1 MKKIILILV
10 GLALCLTVAS
20 QEKAKTTNVQGYA
33 LAIDNAF
40 YSFKE
45 STKAITDQNSRR
57 GFDMQFFFTQKAD
70 YPIMGIANIAG
81 AGMLFTVRNTKIAKE
96 YSANSTVVLEC
107 IGLDNTSPFN
117 IIFDFGDSAEDFCYP
132 WSFTLKASDMMVT
145 ASFRDKDGIKLVSED
160 PDYKEVFKVLQAKYK
175 EHYNIK

>member
-10 GLALCLTVAS
+10 GLALCLTVAA

-45 STKAITDQNSRR
+45 STKAFTDQNSRR
-57 GFDMQFFFTQKAD
+57 GFDMQFFFTQKAG

-81 AGMLFTVRNTKIAKE
+81 TGMIFIVRNTKIAKE
-96 YSANSTVVLEC
+96 YSANSTV
-107 IGLDNTSPFN
+107 
-117 IIFDFGDSAEDFCYP
+117 Y
-132 WSFTLKASDMMVT
+132 
-145 ASFRDKDGIKLVSED
+145 
-160 PDYKEVFKVLQAKYK
+160 
-175 EHYNIK
+175 

>member
-1 MKKIILILV
+1 M
-10 GLALCLTVAS
+10 GLALCLTVAA

-107 IGLDNTSPFN
+107 IGLTTRARLILYLTSETVPK
-117 IIFDFGDSAEDFCYP
+117 ISVIHG
-132 WSFTLKASDMMVT
+132 AS
-145 ASFRDKDGIKLVSED
+145 R
-160 PDYKEVFKVLQAKYK
+160 
-175 EHYNIK
+175 

>member
-10 GLALCLTVAS
+10 GLALCLTVAA

-45 STKAITDQNSRR
+45 STKAFTDQNSRR
-57 GFDMQFFFTQKAD
+57 GFDMQFFFTQKAG

-81 AGMLFTVRNTKIAKE
+81 TGMIFIVRNTKIAKE

-117 IIFDFGDSAEDFCYP
+117 IIFDFGDSTEDFCYP
-132 WSFTLKASDMMVT
+132 WGFTLKAPDMMVT
-145 ASFRDKDGIKLVSED
+145 ASFRV
-160 PDYKEVFKVLQAKYK
+160 V
-175 EHYNIK
+175 

>member
-1 MKKIILILV
+1 MKKIILLLM
-10 GLALCLTVAS
+10 GLAMCLFVEA

-57 GFDMQFFFTQKAD
+57 GFDMQFFFTQKAG

-81 AGMLFTVRNTKIAKE
+81 TGMLFTVRNTKTAKE

-117 IIFDFGDSAEDFCYP
+117 IIFDFGDNAKDFCYP
-132 WSFTLKASDMMVT
+132 WSFTLKAPDMMVT

-160 PDYKEVFKVLQAKYK
+160 TDYKEVFKVLQAKYK

>member
-10 GLALCLTVAS
+10 GLALCLTVAA

-175 EHYNIK
+175 E